1 MNIKEIAK
9 LTGKTERSIR
19 LWIGKAS
26 ENNSGLTSNVALKP
40 VKDDKEETMR
50 EIKESVRNIDN
61 ALRIQERRGNQEAA
75 WIRKH
80 L

>member
-1 MNIKEIAK
+1 MY
-9 LTGKTERSIR
+9 L
-19 LWIGKAS
+19 AS
-26 ENNSGLTSNVALKP
+26 EQSIKP
-40 VKDDKEETMR
+40 VKDDKEETMK